1 MPGPVPSTPGY
12 KSLPDSTFLGGWGR
26 GGGRTVVST
35 GCVSIPPQLCGAA
48 PQALVPAPSPCT
60 LGLEGANPGKAT
72 GLQEMPPEPWGG
84 GGMELSSLSLWLG
97 APREGG
103 ESPRRAGRPWQSLI
117 GRTVAEKHLN
127 PLCSWW
133 VLQGSSPGPSPQVGA
148 DAWGWAPCGCQ
159 GAPCNSHQLHQPR
172 FVQCFGFFLSVCWG
186 FLPTHPHFVCL
197 SVCCWGFAPSPPFK
211 VCSPLLSQLW

>member
-35 GCVSIPPQLCGAA
+35 GCVSIPPSSVGQPPKPLFQPLPLA
-48 PQALVPAPSPCT
+48 PWAWRVPT
-60 LGLEGANPGKAT
+60 LGKPLGCRRCP
-72 GLQEMPPEPWGG
+72 LSPGG

-133 VLQGSSPGPSPQVGA
+133 VLQGSSPGPSPRVGA

-172 FVQCFGFFLSVCWG
+172 FVQCFGFFLSVC
-186 FLPTHPHFVCL
+186 
-197 SVCCWGFAPSPPFK
+197 CWGFFTPP
-211 VCSPLLSQLW
+211 PILSLCLFVVGVLPPPPHLKFVLHF